1 MPHVYDPD
9 FKYVTAKDSRVEDD
23 YLRKKFKR
31 IIAEQKQQQ
40 KEAAKK
46 LQPTNVRQWRQA

>member
-9 FKYVTAKDSRVEDD
+9 FKYVAAKDSRVEDD

-31 IIAEQKQQQ
+31 IIAEQKAQQ
-40 KEAAKK
+40 KASEKQK
-46 LQPTNVRQWRQA
+46 PTNVRQWRQA